1 MQPSEYVNFNLY
13 FHPWGSVFVSTHPV
27 AVPVDGAPSKD
38 TGVGGRPS
46 SEGTLSKLDSS
57 SQSGSIFIL
66 RFSSPWS
73 AVSSSASSFISSSKS
88 DRTSSLSSCSSLN
101 TLDFFILVMSR
112 AGYLAKSAAST
123 VFPLVFFIFL
133 ATILVQDQHFT
144 EFLSSLPRA
153 SNWEKLM
160 LFHCS
165 KPKVKSL
172 AIITVYRNKLIF
184 YNFHFLSLSNTTR
197 MY

>member
-88 DRTSSLSSCSSLN
+88 DRTSSLSLN

-112 AGYLAKSAAST
+112 AGYLAKSAASA

-160 LFHCS
+160 LFNCS

-172 AIITVYRNKLIF
+172 AIITVYRIKLMF